1 MSTILTTGGS
11 GYIGSHTCLELLNN
25 GFNVIILDSLVNS
38 SNKIYDKILQ
48 IISRKKELTCNLSF
62 IFGDVRDYEL
72 LNEIFNERIK
82 KNKKIDA
89 VIHFSGLKSVNES
102 FLNPL
107 KYWDVNVCGT
117 INLLRVMEKYSCR
130 KLIFSSSATIY
141 APNTISPIKESAC
154 IKPIN
159 PYGETKRAVEKIL
172 DNIFHSKENK
182 LSIACLRYFNPIG
195 AHPSGLLGEEPN
207 GIPTNIFP
215 LINKVA
221 MGEMNHIK
229 IFGNDWE
236 TIDGTCVRD
245 FIHVTD
251 LAEGHVMAL
260 DYLFKDSPTNIKL
273 NLGTGKGISVLELIE
288 TFKRVNKVNV
298 PFIFDK
304 RRPGDRGIVYADNS
318 FAKLLLNWQPKRN
331 LEEMCI
337 DGWKW
342 KKLNQNDNN

>member
-11 GYIGSHTCLELLNN
+11 GYIGSHTCLELLNK

-48 IISRKKELTCNLSF
+48 IISRKKELTSNLSF

-89 VIHFSGLKSVNES
+89 VIHFSGLKSVHES

-245 FIHVTD
+245 FIHVSDVIAVIEMLMNKPLHMLEPAYDVGT
-251 LAEGHVMAL
+251 GIGNRV
-260 DYLFKDSPTNIKL
+260 DYLANDICGYDLPVKEGEACEALNNTADITLLRDMKWEPKINIIDYLREK
-273 NLGTGKGISVLELIE
+273 II
-288 TFKRVNKVNV
+288 
-298 PFIFDK
+298 
-304 RRPGDRGIVYADNS
+304 
-318 FAKLLLNWQPKRN
+318 LLHQ
-331 LEEMCI
+331 
-337 DGWKW
+337 
-342 KKLNQNDNN
+342 